1 MIRKSIKLALVF
13 TIATIMFAC
22 KNEPKTEVKSSEVK
36 VEEKAIDV
44 KNLEHIRTKEDQDKL
59 TPDVVLKKLKEGNE
73 RFRNG
78 IETHRDHSEQVRNY
92 ESGQYPKAI
101 VLGCIDSR
109 VPVEDVFDQGIGDLF
124 VGRVAGNVVNEDQ
137 LGSMEYACKVAGAKL
152 VMVLGH
158 EHCGAVKS
166 AIDDVKLG
174 NITALLTK
182 IKPALLKSQDFTGK
196 KTSKNEAFV
205 KHVCE
210 NNIRN
215 TIEQIRAKSPILK
228 EMETKGQI
236 KIVGAYFD
244 LSDSSLEFVQ

>member
-22 KNEPKTEVKSSEVK
+22 KNEPKTEVKGSEAK
-36 VEEKAIDV
+36 VEDV
-44 KNLEHIRTKEDQDKL
+44 QKVEHLLTKEAQDKL
-59 TPDVVLKKLKEGNE
+59 TPDQVLAEFKDGNE
-73 RFRNG
+73 RFRKG

-182 IKPALLKSQDFTGK
+182 IKPAILKSQDFTGE

-210 NNIRN
+210 NNVRN

>member
-1 MIRKSIKLALVF
+1 MIRKSIKLAMVF
-13 TIATIMFAC
+13 TIATMMFAC
-22 KNEPKTEVKSSEVK
+22 KNDSKTEVKSTEAK
-36 VEEKAIDV
+36 VEAKVEDI
-44 KNLEHIRTKEDQDKL
+44 KNLEHVRTKEEQDKL
-59 TPDVVLKKLKEGNE
+59 TPDLVLTKLKEGNE
-73 RFRNG
+73 RFRKG
-78 IETHRDHSEQVRNY
+78 IETHRDHTENVRKY

-101 VLGCIDSR
+101 VLSCIDSR

-182 IKPALLKSQDFTGK
+182 IKPALLKSQDFTGE

-210 NNIRN
+210 NNVRN

>member
-22 KNEPKTEVKSSEVK
+22 KNEPKTEVKGSEAK
-36 VEEKAIDV
+36 VEDV
-44 KNLEHIRTKEDQDKL
+44 QKVEHLLTKEAQDKL
-59 TPDVVLKKLKEGNE
+59 TPDQVLAEFKDGNE
-73 RFRNG
+73 RFRKG

-124 VGRVAGNVVNEDQ
+124 VGRVAGNFVNEDQ

-182 IKPALLKSQDFTGK
+182 IKPAILKSQDFTGE

-210 NNIRN
+210 NNVRN

>member
-1 MIRKSIKLALVF
+1 MIRQSIKLALVF

-22 KNEPKTEVKSSEVK
+22 KNEPKTEVKGSEAK
-36 VEEKAIDV
+36 VEDV
-44 KNLEHIRTKEDQDKL
+44 QKVEHLLTKEAQDKL
-59 TPDVVLKKLKEGNE
+59 TPDQVLAEFKDGNE
-73 RFRNG
+73 RFRKG

-174 NITALLTK
+174 NITAMLAK
-182 IKPALLKSQDFTGK
+182 IKPALLKSQDFTGE

>member
-1 MIRKSIKLALVF
+1 MIRQSIKLALVF

-22 KNEPKTEVKSSEVK
+22 KNEPKTEVKSSEAK
-36 VEEKAIDV
+36 VEDV
-44 KNLEHIRTKEDQDKL
+44 QKVEHLLTKEAQDKL
-59 TPDVVLKKLKEGNE
+59 TPDQVLAEFKDGNE
-73 RFRNG
+73 RFRKG

-182 IKPALLKSQDFTGK
+182 IKPAILKSQDFTGE

-210 NNIRN
+210 NNVRN

>member
-22 KNEPKTEVKSSEVK
+22 KNEPKTEVKSSEAK
-36 VEEKAIDV
+36 VEDV
-44 KNLEHIRTKEDQDKL
+44 QKVEHLLTKEAQDKL
-59 TPDVVLKKLKEGNE
+59 TPDQVLAEFKDGNE
-73 RFRNG
+73 RFRKG

-182 IKPALLKSQDFTGK
+182 IKPAILKSQDFTGE

-210 NNIRN
+210 NNVRN

>member
-1 MIRKSIKLALVF
+1 MIRQSIKLALVF

-22 KNEPKTEVKSSEVK
+22 KNEPKTEVKGSEAK
-36 VEEKAIDV
+36 VEDV
-44 KNLEHIRTKEDQDKL
+44 QKVEHLLTKEAQDKL
-59 TPDVVLKKLKEGNE
+59 TPDQVLAEFKDGNE
-73 RFRNG
+73 RFRKG

-166 AIDDVKLG
+166 EIDDVKLG

-182 IKPALLKSQDFTGK
+182 IKPAILKSQDFTGE

-210 NNIRN
+210 NNVRN

>member
-1 MIRKSIKLALVF
+1 MIRQSIKLALVF

-22 KNEPKTEVKSSEVK
+22 KNEPKTEVKGSEAK
-36 VEEKAIDV
+36 VEDV
-44 KNLEHIRTKEDQDKL
+44 QKVEHLLTKEAQDKL
-59 TPDVVLKKLKEGNE
+59 TPDQVLAEFKDGNE
-73 RFRNG
+73 RFRKG

-109 VPVEDVFDQGIGDLF
+109 VPVEDVFDQGIGALF

-152 VMVLGH
+152 VMVLVH

-182 IKPALLKSQDFTGK
+182 IKPALLKSQDFTGE

-210 NNIRN
+210 NNVRN

>member
-1 MIRKSIKLALVF
+1 MLRKSIKLVMVF
-13 TIATIMFAC
+13 TIATMLFSC
-22 KNEPKTEVKSSEVK
+22 KNESK
-36 VEEKAIDV
+36 VEAE
-44 KNLEHIRTKEDQDKL
+44 NTNTKEKNIQKEEHLMSKDAQAKL
-59 TPDVVLKKLKEGNE
+59 TPDQVLKELEDGNE

-78 IETHRDHSEQVRNY
+78 NETHRDHSALIRKY

-124 VGRVAGNVVNEDQ
+124 VGRVAGNLINEDQ

-158 EHCGAVKS
+158 EHCGAVKG

-174 NITALLTK
+174 NLTELLSK
-182 IKPALLKSQDFTGK
+182 IKPSIVKSQDFKGEK
-196 KTSKNEAFV
+196 NSKNYDFV

-210 NNIRN
+210 NNIRYS
-215 TIEQIRAKSPILK
+215 IEQIRARSSVLK
-228 EMETKGQI
+228 EMESKGEI

-244 LSDSSLEFVQ
+244 LSDSSLEIVK

>member
-1 MIRKSIKLALVF
+1 MIRQSIKLALVF

-22 KNEPKTEVKSSEVK
+22 KNEPKTEVIGSEAK
-36 VEEKAIDV
+36 VEDV
-44 KNLEHIRTKEDQDKL
+44 QKVEHLLTKEAQDKL
-59 TPDVVLKKLKEGNE
+59 TPDQVLAEFKDGNE
-73 RFRNG
+73 RFRKG

-182 IKPALLKSQDFTGK
+182 IKPAILKSQDFTGE

-210 NNIRN
+210 NNVRN

>member
-22 KNEPKTEVKSSEVK
+22 KNEPKTEVKVSEAK
-36 VEEKAIDV
+36 VEDV
-44 KNLEHIRTKEDQDKL
+44 QKVEHLLTKEAQDKL
-59 TPDVVLKKLKEGNE
+59 TPDQVLAEFKDGNE
-73 RFRNG
+73 RFRKG

-174 NITALLTK
+174 NITAMLTK
-182 IKPALLKSQDFTGK
+182 IKPALLKSQDFTGE

>member
-1 MIRKSIKLALVF
+1 MIRKSIKLAMVF

-22 KNEPKTEVKSSEVK
+22 KNEPKTEVKGSEAK
-36 VEEKAIDV
+36 VEDV
-44 KNLEHIRTKEDQDKL
+44 QKVEHLLTKEAQDKL
-59 TPDVVLKKLKEGNE
+59 TPDQVLAEFKDGNE
-73 RFRNG
+73 RFRKG

-182 IKPALLKSQDFTGK
+182 IKPAILKSQDFTGE

-210 NNIRN
+210 NNVRN

>member
-1 MIRKSIKLALVF
+1 MIRQSIKLALVF

-22 KNEPKTEVKSSEVK
+22 KNEPKTEVKGSEAK
-36 VEEKAIDV
+36 VEDV
-44 KNLEHIRTKEDQDKL
+44 QKVEHLLTKEAQDKL
-59 TPDVVLKKLKEGNE
+59 TPDQVLAEFKDGNE
-73 RFRNG
+73 RFRKG

-174 NITALLTK
+174 NITAMLTK
-182 IKPALLKSQDFTGK
+182 IKPAILKSQDFTGE

-210 NNIRN
+210 NNVRN

>member
-1 MIRKSIKLALVF
+1 MIRQSIKLALVF

-22 KNEPKTEVKSSEVK
+22 KNEPKTEVKGSEAK
-36 VEEKAIDV
+36 VEDV
-44 KNLEHIRTKEDQDKL
+44 QKVEHLLTKEAQDKL
-59 TPDVVLKKLKEGNE
+59 TPYQVLAEFKDGNE
-73 RFRNG
+73 RFRKG

-182 IKPALLKSQDFTGK
+182 IKPAILKSQDFTGE

-210 NNIRN
+210 NNVRN

>member
-1 MIRKSIKLALVF
+1 MIRKSIKLAMVF
-13 TIATIMFAC
+13 AIATMMFAC
-22 KNEPKTEVKSSEVK
+22 KNDSKTEVKSSEVK
-36 VEEKAIDV
+36 VEEKAIDI

-78 IETHRDHSEQVRNY
+78 IETHRDHTDNVRKY

-101 VLGCIDSR
+101 VLSCIDSR

-124 VGRVAGNVVNEDQ
+124 VGRVAGNFVDEDQ
-137 LGSMEYACKVAGAKL
+137 LGGMEYACKIAGAKL

-158 EHCGAVKS
+158 AHCGAIKG

-174 NITALLTK
+174 NLTAMLSK
-182 IKPALLKSQDFTGK
+182 IKPAILKSQDLAGE
-196 KTSKNEAFV
+196 KTSKNKAFV

-210 NNIRN
+210 NNIRYN
-215 TIEQIRAKSPILK
+215 IEQIRAKSPVLK
-228 EMETKGQI
+228 EMEAKGQI
-236 KIVGAYFD
+236 KIVGAYFN
-244 LSDSSLEFVQ
+244 LSDSALKFIQ

>member
-22 KNEPKTEVKSSEVK
+22 KNEPKTEVKGSEAK
-36 VEEKAIDV
+36 VEDV
-44 KNLEHIRTKEDQDKL
+44 QKVEHLLTKEAQDKL
-59 TPDVVLKKLKEGNE
+59 TPDQVLAEFKDGNE
-73 RFRNG
+73 RFRKG

-174 NITALLTK
+174 NITAMLTK
-182 IKPALLKSQDFTGK
+182 IKPAILKSQDFTGE

-210 NNIRN
+210 NNVRN

>member
-22 KNEPKTEVKSSEVK
+22 KNEPKTEVKGSEAK
-36 VEEKAIDV
+36 VEDV
-44 KNLEHIRTKEDQDKL
+44 QKVEHLLTKEAQDKL
-59 TPDVVLKKLKEGNE
+59 TPDQVLAEFKDGNE
-73 RFRNG
+73 RFRKG

-174 NITALLTK
+174 NITALLKK
-182 IKPALLKSQDFTGK
+182 IKPAILKSQDFTGE

-210 NNIRN
+210 NNVRN

>member
-22 KNEPKTEVKSSEVK
+22 KNEPKTEVKGSEAK
-36 VEEKAIDV
+36 VEDV
-44 KNLEHIRTKEDQDKL
+44 QKVEHLLTKEAQDKL
-59 TPDVVLKKLKEGNE
+59 TPDQVLAEFKDGNE
-73 RFRNG
+73 RFRKG

-182 IKPALLKSQDFTGK
+182 IKPAILKSQDFTGE

>member
-22 KNEPKTEVKSSEVK
+22 KNEPKTEVKSSEAK
-36 VEEKAIDV
+36 VEDV
-44 KNLEHIRTKEDQDKL
+44 QKVEHLLTKEAQDKL
-59 TPDVVLKKLKEGNE
+59 TPDQVLAEFKEGNE
-73 RFRNG
+73 RFRKG

-182 IKPALLKSQDFTGK
+182 IKPAILKSQDFTGE

-210 NNIRN
+210 NNVRN